1 MHDDGFG
8 VGGGEL
14 GVDKNPLGGDTL
26 SFLCIRFEPGDDA
39 TARGPGV
46 VGYPGDRAGGGK

>member
-1 MHDDGFG
+1 M
-8 VGGGEL
+8 GGGEL
-14 GVDKNPLGGDTL
+14 GVDKYPLGGDAL

-39 TARGPGV
+39 TAHGPGL